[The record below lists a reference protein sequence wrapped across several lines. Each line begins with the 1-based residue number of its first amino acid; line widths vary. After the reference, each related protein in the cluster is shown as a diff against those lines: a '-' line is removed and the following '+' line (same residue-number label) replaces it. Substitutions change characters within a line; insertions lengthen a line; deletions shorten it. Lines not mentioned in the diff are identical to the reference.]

1 MFSRIYRKIIYL
13 WNMHKLIV
21 GMHCSS
27 ALPIWN
33 NLCQYYLLK
42 LFLWISGDAYYTFS
56 LCIEI
61 SYVVIET
68 WAFILIWRKTSFCLK
83 AIFHDAKYTS
93 RMKNTLVKGICHAM
107 TLNNI
112 LVYNILEQITNAKSP
127 TSQQNS
133 L

>member
-1 MFSRIYRKIIYL
+1 MQYDLYMFFQPVTHL
-13 WNMHKLIV
+13 DL
-21 GMHCSS
+21 
-27 ALPIWN
+27 
-33 NLCQYYLLK
+33 
-42 LFLWISGDAYYTFS
+42 YYTFS

-61 SYVVIET
+61 SYEVIET
-68 WAFILIWRKTSFCLK
+68 WAFIEHLRKRSFCLK

>member
-1 MFSRIYRKIIYL
+1 MHFLLVKYNNQTYFNKDIIYTSL
-13 WNMHKLIV
+13 YRIMYI
-21 GMHCSS
+21 G
-27 ALPIWN
+27 
-33 NLCQYYLLK
+33 
-42 LFLWISGDAYYTFS
+42 YTFS

-61 SYVVIET
+61 SYEVIET
-68 WAFILIWRKTSFCLK
+68 WAFIEHLRKRSFCLK

>member
-1 MFSRIYRKIIYL
+1 MNFGKPVTHLYL
-13 WNMHKLIV
+13 
-21 GMHCSS
+21 
-27 ALPIWN
+27 
-33 NLCQYYLLK
+33 
-42 LFLWISGDAYYTFS
+42 YYTFS

-61 SYVVIET
+61 SYEVIET
-68 WAFILIWRKTSFCLK
+68 WAFIEHSCEVIEIWAFSLIWRKTSFCLK